1 VRSLHAD
8 KEVFIRRAERT
19 PFVSVLVTGGAGYIG
34 SHTVRLLVERGE
46 DVVVL
51 DTLEL
56 GHRAAVP
63 GVALE
68 IGDVG
73 DRPLVRR
80 IVDEYA
86 VESVIHFAGYKAAGE
101 SMELPQ
107 RYFDNNVARSAALLE
122 ALGDAGVTRF
132 VFSSSCSVYGSPRA
146 LPVGEDH
153 PTAPESPYGASKL
166 MVEQM
171 LQWYG
176 TCRGLGWI
184 ALRYFNAAGA
194 AADGSIGEDS
204 TISLNLIPLAMRAA
218 LGQIPALRVFGSD
231 YPTPDGTAIRDYV
244 HVVDLADAHVR
255 ALQVLRDGGASEVIN
270 LGTGQGSSV
279 LDVVAVT
286 KRASGIDFPVDLVAR
301 RPGDPV
307 AVYADNRRAARV
319 LGWKP
324 TSSLDE
330 IVETAW
336 RWSSTHPRGYATDAG
351 EVAWLA
357 SS

>member
-1 VRSLHAD
+1 MS
-8 KEVFIRRAERT
+8 I
-19 PFVSVLVTGGAGYIG
+19 LVTGGAGYIG
-34 SHTVRLLVERGE
+34 SHTCLELLRAGH
-46 DVVVL
+46 DLVVVDNL
-51 DTLEL
+51 CNSHAEALTRVRALSGRDFVF
-56 GHRAAVP
+56 HREDIRDAGAM
-63 GVALE
+63 A
-68 IGDVG
+68 
-73 DRPLVRR
+73 R
-80 IVDEYA
+80 IFSA
-86 VESVIHFAGYKAAGE
+86 GRIESVIHFAGYKAAGE

-122 ALGDAGVTRF
+122 VLADTGVTRF
-132 VFSSSCSVYGSPRA
+132 VFSSSCSVYGSPRE

-176 TCRGLGWI
+176 ACRGLGWI

-194 AADGSIGEDS
+194 AADATIGEDS
-204 TISLNLIPLAMRAA
+204 SISLNLIPLALRAA
-218 LGQIPALRVFGSD
+218 LGQIPELRVFGSD

-244 HVVDLADAHVR
+244 HVVDLSDAHVR
-255 ALQVLRDGGASEVIN
+255 ALQVLRDGGPSSVIN

-286 KRASGIDFPVDLVAR
+286 KRASGVDFPVDLVAR

-307 AVYADNRRAARV
+307 AVYADNRRAAQV
-319 LGWKP
+319 LGWRP
-324 TSSLDE
+324 AYSLDE

-336 RWSSTHPRGYATDAG
+336 RWSSTHPRGYATEDG
-351 EVAWLA
+351 EVSWLA